1 MLDLRDTKYSTR
13 RKFWAVTGKVF
24 VHNSAGELVCYVQQK
39 LFKLKE
45 DITVYRDESKNDP
58 VLQIKARDIVD
69 FSAAYDVI
77 DVASGEKVGAL
88 KRRGFKSIVKD
99 EWIVMDAEDNE
110 IARLGEKSGWSAFL
124 SRLIKLVPQ
133 KYKITMSDDGG
144 GEGGGAIAATIKQK
158 FSFYVHKFDV
168 EFADVNEVFFD
179 RRLGLAGVI
188 LLLIIEGRQ
197 Q

>member
-13 RKFWAVTGKVF
+13 RKFWALAGKVF

-45 DITVYRDESKNDP
+45 DITVYRDESKSEP
-58 VLQIKARDIVD
+58 VLQIKARAIVD

-99 EWIVMDAEDNE
+99 EWIVMDAADNE

-133 KYKITMSDDGG
+133 KYKITMSD
-144 GEGGGAIAATIKQK
+144 GGAIAATIKQK